1 MVVMRSLAK
10 DPDDRYPSAD
20 EMEADLDRVARGVGV
35 APQTE
40 ETATQIM
47 RSPMAGPLAATAA
60 TMITPPRRAPGG
72 AVSPPVPPSVYYDLD
87 EPIHRRP
94 VWPWVAA
101 LLFVIGAGIGGWFL
115 YHQISNKLNSSTP
128 IAVRNYIDENEQN
141 ATANITADGFNPVVK
156 QHSSL
161 TTPAG
166 LVYQQD
172 PVAGQ
177 HRPKGDNVTVWV
189 STGKPKVEIP
199 TLKGLK
205 SADAIAKLKEL
216 HLVPDVH
223 DVTSPLPAD
232 EVTASD
238 PKAGT
243 QVVSGT
249 KVRIN
254 VSSGPTT
261 TTVPNVVG
269 KSLSDATATLNAAG
283 FKVSPTFVE
292 SDQPQNQVVSYSPS
306 QAAKGSTIALTV
318 SNGPKTIAVPDVRTL
333 DVGTATSTLQNVGF
347 KVKFTSTTV
356 TDPNQDQIVLDQ
368 NPESPKQLAPG
379 STVTLNVGHCP
390 SSGCP
395 ATTTTDTTTT
405 TTP

>member
-1 MVVMRSLAK
+1 
-10 DPDDRYPSAD
+10 
-20 EMEADLDRVARGVGV
+20 
-35 APQTE
+35 
-40 ETATQIM
+40 
-47 RSPMAGPLAATAA
+47 
-60 TMITPPRRAPGG
+60 
-72 AVSPPVPPSVYYDLD
+72 
-87 EPIHRRP
+87 
-94 VWPWVAA
+94 
-101 LLFVIGAGIGGWFL
+101 
-115 YHQISNKLNSSTP
+115 
-128 IAVRNYIDENEQN
+128 
-141 ATANITADGFNPVVK
+141 
-156 QHSSL
+156 
-161 TTPAG
+161 
-166 LVYQQD
+166 
-172 PVAGQ
+172 
-177 HRPKGDNVTVWV
+177 V